1 MKFITKIGVT
11 CATTIALIAST
22 TGYAST
28 VATETLTSELY
39 DNYIGADGN
48 EVSSVDAYG
57 GSGYDVNWMQ
67 VERTLAGV
75 LTVKVN
81 SNFISNTS
89 SGYRLGDLFIMD
101 EANYTEAAA
110 CTGAGMSGKVGCNE
124 SSNSNVTSPVVQTTN
139 EWEYAFDLGGGRDT
153 NGLNKTGSGDLRDI
167 SGSGNVNYSDDVID
181 TSKTG
186 GHRGWQI
193 IMVENDPNAVEPT
206 GGLSNSWET
215 TTNNNLLTMTFDISN
230 TSLMDAAQLAL
241 RWQMTC
247 ANDIIEVVTN
257 FTTSG
262 GGGGGGSTSVPEP
275 STFLLM
281 LLAGFGLISYRQKKV

>member
-1 MKFITKIGVT
+1 MKFITKLGAT
-11 CATTIALIAST
+11 CATIAMM
-22 TGYAST
+22 AST
-28 VATETLTSELY
+28 VSYAGNVPTATLTSELM

-48 EVSSVDAYG
+48 QVSTTDAYG
-57 GSGYDVNWMQ
+57 GSGYDTKWMTVDKSVSGQ
-67 VERTLAGV
+67 

-81 SNFISNTS
+81 TNFVSNTS

-101 EANYTEAAA
+101 RDNYTEAAE
-110 CTGAGMSGKVGCNE
+110 CTGVGMAGKFGCNE
-124 SSNSNVTSPVVQTTN
+124 SNNSGVTSPVVQTTN

-153 NGLNKTGSGDLRDI
+153 NGLDKTGTGDLRDI
-167 SGSGNVNYSDDVID
+167 STGNVNYSDDMID
-181 TSKTG
+181 TSKDG

-193 IMVENDPNAVEPT
+193 IMVKNAPDAVEPT
-206 GGLSNSWET
+206 GGSSNTWSTDASENILS
-215 TTNNNLLTMTFDISN
+215 MTFDISN

-262 GGGGGGSTSVPEP
+262 GGGSGGSTSVPEP
-275 STFLLM
+275 STFILM
-281 LLAGFGLISYRQKKV
+281 LLAGFGLFSSRHKKV